1 MPKGLSTNKPS
12 RAVWG
17 WLALGA
23 AALLLLILFFA
34 SNTFKGFV
42 EEATEWAEDLMG
54 AHPVIGAWVFFLF
67 SALSAMLAFASSIV
81 LVPAANLAW
90 GKIITFLLL
99 WGGWVA
105 GAVAAF
111 GIGKLARPL
120 LHYLINKE
128 KLAEYQQFVSKRM
141 KFWAVLLVCFAVP
154 SEIPGYLFGS
164 AHYSFLKFL
173 GAIAIAEALYALG
186 VIVAGENLLADRP
199 LPVFIAISILATV
212 AVGAALLLRV
222 IKKRRLGKFRR
233 VES

>member
-1 MPKGLSTNKPS
+1 MPNRLSTNKPS

-42 EEATEWAEDLMG
+42 EEATGWSEDLMG

-154 SEIPGYLFGS
+154 PRFRVTFS
-164 AHYSFLKFL
+164 AARITPF
-173 GAIAIAEALYALG
+173 
-186 VIVAGENLLADRP
+186 
-199 LPVFIAISILATV
+199 
-212 AVGAALLLRV
+212 
-222 IKKRRLGKFRR
+222 
-233 VES
+233 